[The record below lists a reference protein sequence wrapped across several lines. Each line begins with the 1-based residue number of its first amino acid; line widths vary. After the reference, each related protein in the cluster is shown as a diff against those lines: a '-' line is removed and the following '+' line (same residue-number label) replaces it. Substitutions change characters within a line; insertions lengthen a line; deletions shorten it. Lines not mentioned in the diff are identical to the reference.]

1 VIKSFKD
8 KEAEKIFSGRFSS
21 KLPEN
26 IQRIALRKLTQLHGA
41 ATMSFLGIPPA
52 NRLEKL
58 GGDRQGQWTI
68 RINGQWRICFEWRD
82 GDAED
87 IEITDYH

>member
-1 VIKSFKD
+1 MIKSFKD
-8 KEAEKIFSGRFSS
+8 KEAEKIFSGQFSS

-41 ATMSFLGIPPA
+41 ATMGFLRISPA

-58 GGDRQGQWTI
+58 GCDREGQWSI
-68 RINGQWRICFEWRD
+68 RINDQWRICFEWRD
-82 GDAED
+82 GDVEN